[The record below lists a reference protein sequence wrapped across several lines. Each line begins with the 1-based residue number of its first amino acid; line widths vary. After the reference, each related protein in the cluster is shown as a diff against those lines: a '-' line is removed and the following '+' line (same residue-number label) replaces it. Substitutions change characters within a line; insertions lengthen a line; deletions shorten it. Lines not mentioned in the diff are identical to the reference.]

1 MRAKQQT
8 TKTSPLLGG
17 SLKILSANIYFFI
30 ASYIVIIVIAR
41 SLQISDFG
49 LYALVISVLAWVE
62 LILANGFNAPYIKS
76 LSTRNYYSFR
86 RISIFHLTGSI
97 LTVLFL
103 FFGADKLSMIFGNE
117 RLGILFKFAALD
129 IIPFCWFQRN
139 LVFLNVHGKYW
150 SFFFSLSVYSTFKA
164 FFMISGVLIFA
175 SVEAAILGMVLG
187 SVMATLF
194 SWVMTV
200 RSSKNPLTDKP
211 GQNYYHTRT
220 NLGAGIMLTAGIGIF
235 MAADI
240 WIIQGIGAS
249 SHTLGL
255 YGAAHNLSKTL
266 YLGAFA
272 LILPLLP
279 AFARHGS
286 FQAAYKEEK
295 QLRWVIWLLAG
306 GILAVL
312 AVFLLGAP
320 IIMSVLFGREYLQAA
335 GYLYVLAP
343 VHSIVAAAL
352 IINQIRFQIGHEQNA
367 GLNTFLTSLVFMPL
381 AFAAGIFFGQ
391 IAVPVCL
398 GIMGL
403 YLFLSGVVRLLKT
416 SVRLRNV

>member
-1 MRAKQQT
+1 MRIYQQT
-8 TKTSPLLGG
+8 KKTLPLMGG

-41 SLQISDFG
+41 RLQISDFG
-49 LYALVISVLAWVE
+49 LYALVISVLAWIE
-62 LILANGFNAPYIKS
+62 LILANGFSAPYIKA
-76 LSTRNYYSFR
+76 LSTGHNIDFK
-86 RISIFHLTGSI
+86 RISRFHVLSVL
-97 LTVLFL
+97 LTVLIL
-103 FFGADKLSMIFGNE
+103 FWGADQLAGILGNE
-117 RLGILFKFAALD
+117 HLGLLFKLAALD
-129 IIPFCWFQRN
+129 IIPFCWYQRN

-150 SFFFSLSVYSTFKA
+150 SYFLSLSVYATFKA
-164 FFMISGVLIFA
+164 VFMISGVLIYG

-187 SVMATLF
+187 SSLAALC
-194 SWVMTV
+194 SWIMSV
-200 RSSKNPLTDKP
+200 RSPENPLFNKT
-211 GQNYYHTRT
+211 NHTSCNTGT
-220 NLGAGIMLTAGIGIF
+220 NLWAGIMLTAGIGIF
-235 MAADI
+235 LAADI
-240 WIIQGIGAS
+240 WVIQGIGSS

-286 FQAAYKEEK
+286 FLAAYNAER

-306 GILAVL
+306 GILGVL

-320 IIMSVLFGREYLQAA
+320 IIMSALFGREYLPAA
-335 GYLYVLAP
+335 RYLHVLAP
-343 VHSIVAAAL
+343 AHAIVTAGL
-352 IINQIRFQIGHEQNA
+352 IISQIRFQTGQEQNA
-367 GLNTFLTSLVFMPL
+367 GLNTFLVSLVFMPL
-381 AFAAGIFFGQ
+381 ALICGSLFGH

-403 YLFLSGVVRLLKT
+403 YLFLSGTVRLLQT
-416 SVRLRNV
+416 STRTTT